1 MSRAVFLLGILCISC
16 GSSLRAENWPMFR
29 GPNAGVSDGQNLP
42 TFWDTKKNVV
52 WSVSVPGRG
61 WSSPISWGDRI
72 FLTSVIKDGK
82 YEDAKKGLYFGG
94 ERGKAPEDMHH
105 WLVICI
111 DAKTGSTMWERK
123 VAKGKPA
130 TSIHIKNSYASETP
144 VTDGDRVY
152 AYFGNQGV
160 FCFDLDGK
168 PLWEKKFD
176 AMPTR
181 FSWGTAS
188 SPALHDGKLF
198 IVNDNEKESYLVC
211 LDAKSGKQ
219 LWRVERDE
227 KSNWST
233 PFIWTNDKRTELIT
247 TGTKKIRSYDL
258 DGKLLWEFGGMSMIT
273 IPTPF
278 ARHGLLYIG
287 SGYVMDKN
295 KPMYAVKPGAS
306 GDITL
311 KENENFNDFIQ
322 WKKNTAPY
330 NPTPLVYG
338 DYMYILYDLG
348 YFGCFDARTGKPVY
362 EKERINNH
370 FTVSPWAYDGK
381 IFCLNEDGETL
392 VIKAGPKFEILGRN
406 KLDEM
411 CMACPAVSGKS
422 LFIRTL
428 TKLYKIEN
436 QH

>member
-1 MSRAVFLLGILCISC
+1 MRRVIL
-16 GSSLRAENWPMFR
+16 SLSVCCVLCAGPVRAENWPMFR

-42 TFWDTKKNVV
+42 ATWDTKKNVV

-61 WSSPISWGDRI
+61 WSSPIIWGDRI
-72 FLTSVIKDGK
+72 LLTSVVKDGK
-82 YEDAKKGLYFGG
+82 YEDARKGLYFGG
-94 ERGKAPEDMHH
+94 ERAKVPEETHH

-111 DAKTGSTMWERK
+111 DAKSGSTMWERE
-123 VAKGKPA
+123 VARGKPH
-130 TSIHIKNSYASETP
+130 TGIHIKNSYASETP
-144 VTDGDRVY
+144 VTDGERVY

-160 FCFDLDGK
+160 YCFDLEGK

-176 AMPTR
+176 PVPTR

-198 IVNDNEKESYLVC
+198 IVNDNEKQSYLVC
-211 LDAKSGKQ
+211 LDAKTGKQ

-247 TGTKKIRSYDL
+247 TGTRKIRSYDL

-278 ARHGLLYIG
+278 TRNGLLYVG

-311 KENENFNDFIQ
+311 KETENSNEFIA

-338 DYMYILYDLG
+338 DQLYVLYDLG
-348 YFGCFDARTGKPVY
+348 FFGCFDAKTGNAIY
-362 EKERINNH
+362 EKERLNGM

-381 IFCLNEDGETL
+381 IFCLNEDGETT

-406 KLDEM
+406 KLEEM

-436 QH
+436 LP